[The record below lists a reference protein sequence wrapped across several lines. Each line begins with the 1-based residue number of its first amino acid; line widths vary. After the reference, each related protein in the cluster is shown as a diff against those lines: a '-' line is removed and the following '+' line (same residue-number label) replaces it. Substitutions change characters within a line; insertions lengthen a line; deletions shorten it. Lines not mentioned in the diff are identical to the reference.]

1 MSARKNADKSTGCP
15 YWEFEVS
22 ARCNG
27 NIVLRL
33 SSPSDGTIPW
43 PAAQAQFNTVLD
55 EARASFE
62 RHLAEY
68 VAAMFSKDSAP

>member
-1 MSARKNADKSTGCP
+1 MSAAEKPGKSSPSP
-15 YWEFEVS
+15 YWEFEVH

-27 NIVLRL
+27 NAVLKL
-33 SSPSDGTIPW
+33 SSSSDGTIPW

-62 RHLAEY
+62 LHLTEY
-68 VAAMFSKDSAP
+68 VAAMFSKDAAP